1 MASKNKT
8 PLSLVFW
15 ETTAARNL
23 ECVHCRRLEVGKE
36 MSSGDLSLQ
45 ESYQFIDGLARDFD
59 HKPVLVLSG
68 GEPMVRPDIFDIAR
82 FADQKGVPVA
92 LATNGTMID
101 LPVAKEIASA
111 GIRRVSISLDGSNRD
126 THDSFR
132 KMPGSFDKA
141 IQGILHLV
149 DVGVPFQVNTT
160 FTRHNLHELEAIY
173 RLTLELGAAALHPFL
188 LVPVGCGMEIKEEF
202 QLTSEEYEQTLLK
215 IHEFSQEGKLH
226 IRPVCAPHYFRILAE
241 KRSSL
246 PKRKDT
252 EKFNH
257 MTKGCLAGTGI
268 CFVSNKGEV
277 FPCGYLPTV
286 CGNIREESLSTIWKN
301 STIFDSLREPE
312 LLEGKCGIC
321 KFKRICSGC
330 RARAFEEEGDFLA
343 EEPNCLYEPEVSC

>member
-15 ETTAARNL
+15 ETTAACNL

-68 GEPMVRPDIFDIAR
+68 GEPMVRPDILDIAR
-82 FADQKGVPVA
+82 YADQKGVPVA

-101 LPVAKEIASA
+101 LPLAKEIASA
-111 GIRRVSISLDGSNRD
+111 GIRRVSISLDGSNRE

-141 IQGILHLV
+141 VQGILHLV
-149 DVGVPFQVNTT
+149 DAGVPFQVNTT
-160 FTRHNLHELEAIY
+160 FTKHNLHELEPIY

-188 LVPVGCGMEIKEEF
+188 LVPVGCGMEIKEEY

-215 IHEFSQEGKLH
+215 IHEFSREGKLH

-241 KRSSL
+241 NRSSL

-257 MTKGCLAGTGI
+257 MTKGCLAGT
-268 CFVSNKGEV
+268 
-277 FPCGYLPTV
+277 
-286 CGNIREESLSTIWKN
+286 
-301 STIFDSLREPE
+301 
-312 LLEGKCGIC
+312 
-321 KFKRICSGC
+321 
-330 RARAFEEEGDFLA
+330 
-343 EEPNCLYEPEVSC
+343 

>member
-15 ETTAARNL
+15 ETTAACNL

-45 ESYQFIDGLARDFD
+45 ESYQFIDGLAQDFD

-82 FADQKGVPVA
+82 YADQKGVPVA

-101 LPVAKEIASA
+101 LPLAKEIASA
-111 GIRRVSISLDGSNRD
+111 GIRRVSISLDGSNRE

-141 IQGILHLV
+141 VQGILHLV

-160 FTRHNLHELEAIY
+160 FTKHNLHELEPIY